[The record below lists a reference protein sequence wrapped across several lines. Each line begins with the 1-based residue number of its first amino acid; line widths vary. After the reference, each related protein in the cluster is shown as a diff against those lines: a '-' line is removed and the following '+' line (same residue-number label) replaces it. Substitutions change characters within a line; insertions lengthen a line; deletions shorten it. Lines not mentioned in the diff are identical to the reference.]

1 MKNPEFYHLE
11 FGVHTMKLPKSTEYE
26 IILSG
31 WGKGE
36 QKGARITMKKYFRKN
51 TKIKFFIW
59 RGVFLFDDE
68 NNLLAV
74 AGSAGSR
81 YEFTDFDVHR
91 RRNYRQLILRASIG
105 KGMAKSSASLT
116 PENDQSEKF
125 RTKVAPEDKGYG

>member
-11 FGVHTMKLPKSTEYE
+11 FGVHTMKIPKSSEYE

-36 QKGARITMKKYFRKN
+36 QKGARITMKKYFTKN

-59 RGVFLFDDE
+59 RGVFLFDEE

-81 YEFTDFDVHR
+81 YGSMDRDVQNCFETVLKWSSEHR
-91 RRNYRQLILRASIG
+91 
-105 KGMAKSSASLT
+105 
-116 PENDQSEKF
+116 
-125 RTKVAPEDKGYG
+125 